1 MGMNKWIRC
10 SEQLPEM
17 SEQSLN
23 GYSESKPVLLLLP
36 ENDMTIGKYIRDS
49 TGEEYWLN
57 DIGGFIYRVGLIT
70 HWHKLPN
77 PPKNQFV

>member
-10 SEQLPEM
+10 SEQLPKWVE
-17 SEQSLN
+17 ETKH
-23 GYSESKPVLLLLP
+23 GYKASDPVLILLP
-36 ENDMTIGKYIRDS
+36 ENGMTIGRYIHDS

-77 PPKNQFV
+77 PPKNQFI